1 MSKILNFVFLAF
13 AFMAIFSAAALAAE
27 EATTAAAA
35 PAAVVPKKGGGAMI
49 GVDGDL
55 PADASVGG
63 GDKKVRA
70 PRSLLQAC
78 RKEINKVCPEKKA
91 IVKCLSTKVDQIEDA
106 ECKTWVVARDV
117 CTKAASKS
125 AKCTTKDSPRQC
137 LRKVS
142 ASDLPEE
149 CTKSDFY
156 KSVKMFSMF
165 RKNPGKS
172 GLLGKLQ
179 QK

>member
-1 MSKILNFVFLAF
+1 MSKILNFVFLAV
-13 AFMAIFSAAALAAE
+13 AMLALLSAVAVAE
-27 EATTAAAA
+27 EATAAKAVS
-35 PAAVVPKKGGGAMI
+35 PAKEKSRSGGAMI

-55 PADASVGG
+55 PADAARKG
-63 GDKKVRA
+63 RA

-91 IVKCLSTKVDQIEDA
+91 IVKCLSTKVAQIEDPT
-106 ECKTWVVARDV
+106 CKTWVTARDV
-117 CTKAASKS
+117 CTKAASANS
-125 AKCTTKDSPRQC
+125 KCNKKDSPRQC
-137 LRKVS
+137 LRKVN
-142 ASDLPEE
+142 ASELPEE
-149 CTKSDFY
+149 CTKSEFY

-172 GLLGKLQ
+172 GLLGKIG